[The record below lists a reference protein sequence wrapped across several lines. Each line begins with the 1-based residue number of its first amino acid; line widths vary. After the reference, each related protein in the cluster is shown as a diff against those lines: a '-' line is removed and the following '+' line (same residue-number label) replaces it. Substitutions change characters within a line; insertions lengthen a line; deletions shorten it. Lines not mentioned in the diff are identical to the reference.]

1 MRRDEGRVALV
12 SGGSSGIGR
21 ATARALVE
29 DGAAVMVLSAP
40 ADVDDLERVQAE
52 LTEMGGQVDTM
63 AGDVGV
69 PTTAGEAVQRTV
81 SRFGRLDYVV
91 ANAGIVNY
99 GDFLD
104 EAVEDLDRM
113 MAVNVRGACQLVT
126 EAARAM
132 PRGGSVVFTASV
144 SGWLGEELQVA
155 YNTSK
160 GAVIMAVRSLA
171 MDLATRGI
179 RVNGV
184 APGYIRTRIS
194 EERLPD
200 VEYWAKARSRIPLD
214 RPGEPAEVASVIR
227 FLLSDESSFVYGTI
241 VPVDGGQSAGL
252 RSTDWA
258 AVPQPLEPR
267 VRKGVP

>member
-1 MRRDEGRVALV
+1 MGCDGHVALV
-12 SGGSSGIGR
+12 SGGSSGIGL
-21 ATARALVE
+21 ATARALVA
-29 DGAAVMVLSAP
+29 DGAAVMILAAP
-40 ADVDDLERVQAE
+40 ADVDDLERVQ
-52 LTEMGGQVDTM
+52 TEFVATGGQVATM
-63 AGDVGV
+63 AADVGD
-69 PTTAGEAVQRTV
+69 PTTAGEAVHRTV
-81 SRFGRLDYVV
+81 SRFGRIDHVV
-91 ANAGIVNY
+91 ANAGVVNY
-99 GDFLD
+99 GDFLS

-132 PRGGSVVFTASV
+132 ASGGSVVVTASV

-171 MDLATRGI
+171 LELATRGV

-194 EERLPD
+194 AKRLPD
-200 VEYWAKARSRIPLD
+200 IEYWAKARSRIPLD
-214 RPGEPAEVASVIR
+214 RPGEPSEVASVIR
-227 FLLSDESSFVYGTI
+227 FLLSDEASFVYGSI

-258 AVPQPLEPR
+258 AVPQPLQPR
-267 VRKGVP
+267 PRKGAP